1 MTDLKGMLLTE
12 KMVILSSFLLHI
24 EVMLLLPE
32 RLSNIAQMLH
42 IAKKMGGHVFI
53 KAVKSGNMEFVE
65 FILGEPRLQ
74 KLVNMRSS
82 KGKTAL
88 HYAVQKCDPK
98 IVAALLDKKI
108 DLTIL
113 GSDGNA
119 AAWELRDAL
128 DSAKT
133 LNWVCMFAIGRFFFP
148 LMMWS
153 FCPFC
158 NHR

>member
-1 MTDLKGMLLTE
+1 
-12 KMVILSSFLLHI
+12 
-24 EVMLLLPE
+24 
-32 RLSNIAQMLH
+32 
-42 IAKKMGGHVFI
+42 
-53 KAVKSGNMEFVE
+53 
-65 FILGEPRLQ
+65 
-74 KLVNMRSS
+74 MRSS

-98 IVAALLDKKI
+98 IVAALRDKKI

-133 LNWVCMFAIGRFFFP
+133 LNWVCMFAIGRYFFF
-148 LMMWS
+148 
-153 FCPFC
+153 
-158 NHR
+158 R